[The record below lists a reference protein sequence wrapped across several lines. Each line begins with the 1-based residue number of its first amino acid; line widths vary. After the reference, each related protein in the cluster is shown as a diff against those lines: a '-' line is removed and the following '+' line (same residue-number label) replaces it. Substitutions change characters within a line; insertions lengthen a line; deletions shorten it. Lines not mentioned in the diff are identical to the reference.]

1 MTATTTRHG
10 KRERILDDIEEELSG
25 CRSDISL
32 CNWAWE
38 NRFGNLV
45 DVLLSIIDLDMK
57 SVSSLVGD
65 LKLQVVEVLTVGV
78 ASWAIQAELG
88 LGVRSVKCVTR
99 G

>member
-1 MTATTTRHG
+1 M
-10 KRERILDDIEEELSG
+10 
-25 CRSDISL
+25 